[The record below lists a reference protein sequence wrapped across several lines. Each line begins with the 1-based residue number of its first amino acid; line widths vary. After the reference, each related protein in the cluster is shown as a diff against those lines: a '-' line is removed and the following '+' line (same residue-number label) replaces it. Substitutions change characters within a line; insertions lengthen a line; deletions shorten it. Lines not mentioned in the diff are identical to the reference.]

1 MTRDKCS
8 VQGCSLGS
16 RRMRALPNIKTD
28 KERRLK
34 WIAAC
39 GNPSLIN
46 RTSKNLQICDEHF
59 EARYKLNS
67 RLSKSA
73 VPTLH
78 LPKPEN
84 ISCLEQETTESVHLP
99 ESEDVSCLKEE
110 ATETLVP

>member
-1 MTRDKCS
+1 MLCDYNINNTIFIELYIICLFAENMTRDKCS

-78 LPKPEN
+78 LPSMYIYV
-84 ISCLEQETTESVHLP
+84 ISLY
-99 ESEDVSCLKEE
+99 
-110 ATETLVP
+110 